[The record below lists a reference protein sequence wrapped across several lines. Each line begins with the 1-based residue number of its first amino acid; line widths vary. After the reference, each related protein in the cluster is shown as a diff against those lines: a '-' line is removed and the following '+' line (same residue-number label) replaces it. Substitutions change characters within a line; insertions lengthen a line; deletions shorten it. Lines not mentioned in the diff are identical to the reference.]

1 MKKIFLIVAIL
12 MLATPAFAV
21 TVDITLRAGDDVNQ
35 VEVWYDVTDPVLT
48 CPDGNRPRAFGL
60 NITTGGDAN
69 IIDINVPFE
78 GECDDVNKGFGIFP
92 GTISIADGEVT
103 GWGGPIAPDDD
114 PGAEGTGID
123 TNTII
128 AEMGSLYT
136 GANCPDPCAM
146 LFFITVELDCN
157 VCVTGD
163 AARTGGSPAQGVILE
178 SLGAVTVNWD
188 CIQVTG
194 VSRFV
199 PDVTGMTQAAATT
212 AIEAVQLV
220 VGDVTEE
227 CHPTIAVG
235 NIIRTDPIA
244 LTEVPQ
250 DTEIDLVKSLGE
262 CDFGD
267 APDPTYPTLLAS
279 NGARH
284 IIGVVNLGTN
294 VDGEDDGQPNA
305 TATGDDIAGAT
316 PDDEDGV
323 LIGTLAKGGN
333 NNVTVI
339 ASGAGYLNAWLDLNI
354 DGDWDDAGERIFTDL
369 FLGAGP
375 NSLTVAVPCGA
386 ASGQTV
392 SRWRFTSY
400 IPVPDANY
408 EGLEDD
414 GEVEDHSVTIACHVP
429 DVCGLLPADACDAIE
444 AACLVFGATYYECS
458 DTVDACDVTR
468 ADPPYCTY
476 PECGSVVDIYVSTGL
491 CVECFPSGHA
501 DYAMWLQVGEPD
513 CWCPAP
519 DGSDFQCK
527 GDADGLFAGLNK
539 DGKRKYVV
547 LADLNILQGGWQK
560 LDNDPCFPQF
570 ICADF
575 DHDFSGLNKD
585 GKRKHVVL
593 ADLNILSAHWQK
605 VDNDPCMVTPPCFP

>member
-35 VEVWYDVTDPVLT
+35 VEVWYDVTDPELT

-60 NITTGGDAN
+60 NITTQCDAN

-78 GECDDVNKGFGIFP
+78 GECDDVNKGYGIFP
-92 GTISIADGEVT
+92 GTISIVDDEVT
-103 GWGGPIAPDDD
+103 GWGSPIAPDDD
-114 PGAEGTGID
+114 PGAEGTGLD

-128 AEMGSLYT
+128 VEMGSLYT

-146 LFFITVELDCN
+146 LFYITVELDCN

-279 NGARH
+279 DGARH
-284 IIGVVNLGTN
+284 IIGGGNLGAL
-294 VDGEDDGQPNA
+294 VDADADGQPNA
-305 TATGDDIAGAT
+305 TATGDDNDGT
-316 PDDEDGV
+316 DDEDGV
-323 LIGTLAKGGN
+323 VFTVPGVIVVGTPGPH
-333 NNVTVI
+333 VTVT
-339 ASGAGYLNAWLDLNI
+339 ASVAGNLNAWLDLNA
-354 DGDWDDAGERIFTDL
+354 DGDWADAGEQIFTNQAL
-369 FLGAGP
+369 IAGP
-375 NSLTVAVPCGA
+375 NPLAIPIACGA
-386 ASGQTV
+386 TSETTV
-392 SRWRFTSY
+392 SRWRFTTGIS
-400 IPVPDANY
+400 VPDTNEY
-408 EGLEDD
+408 GLEID
-414 GEVEDHSVTIACHVP
+414 GEVEDHEVEIVCHVP
-429 DVCGLLPADACDAIE
+429 DVCDMNVTDATAALEDACFNLGTI
-444 AACLVFGATYYECS
+444 YYECS

-476 PECGSVVDIYVSTGL
+476 PECGSDVDIYVSTGSCCTYPACWDWDGQCQGDTVGDDKVIGIGDFL
-491 CVECFPSGHA
+491 AFKAAFGHDKPDPLYDPCA
-501 DYAMWLQVGEPD
+501 DYNR
-513 CWCPAP
+513 
-519 DGSDFQCK
+519 
-527 GDADGLFAGLNK
+527 DGLIGIGDFLTFKAAFSAGT
-539 DGKRKYVV
+539 VP
-547 LADLNILQGGWQK
+547 GGCPTG
-560 LDNDPCFPQF
+560 DINGVYCP
-570 ICADF
+570 
-575 DHDFSGLNKD
+575 
-585 GKRKHVVL
+585 
-593 ADLNILSAHWQK
+593 
-605 VDNDPCMVTPPCFP
+605 

>member
-1 MKKIFLIVAIL
+1 

-35 VEVWYDVTDPVLT
+35 VEVWYDVTDPELT

-60 NITTGGDAN
+60 NITTQCDAN

-78 GECDDVNKGFGIFP
+78 GECDDVNRGHGIFP
-92 GTISIADGEVT
+92 GTISIVDDEVT
-103 GWGGPIAPDDD
+103 GWGSPIAPDDD
-114 PGAEGTGID
+114 PGAEGTGLD

-128 AEMGSLYT
+128 VEMGSLYT

-146 LFFITVELDCN
+146 LFYITAELDCN

-250 DTEIDLVKSLGE
+250 GTEIDLVKSLGE

-279 NGARH
+279 DGARH
-284 IIGVVNLGTN
+284 IIGGGNLGAL
-294 VDGEDDGQPNA
+294 VDADADGQPNA
-305 TATGDDIAGAT
+305 TATGDDNDGT
-316 PDDEDGV
+316 DDEDGV
-323 LIGTLAKGGN
+323 VFTVPGVIVVGTPGPH
-333 NNVTVI
+333 VTVT
-339 ASGAGYLNAWLDLNI
+339 ASVAGNLNAWLDLNA
-354 DGDWDDAGERIFTDL
+354 DGDWADAGEQIFTNQAL
-369 FLGAGP
+369 ALGANALNIP
-375 NSLTVAVPCGA
+375 IACGA
-386 ASGQTV
+386 TSETTV
-392 SRWRFTSY
+392 SRWRFTTGIS
-400 IPVPDANY
+400 VPDTNY
-408 EGLEDD
+408 IGLETD
-414 GEVEDHSVTIACHVP
+414 GEVEDHNVVIACHVP
-429 DVCGLLPADACDAIE
+429 DVYDMNVADATAALEDACFNLGTI
-444 AACLVFGATYYECS
+444 YYECS

-476 PECGSVVDIYVSTGL
+476 PECGLDVDIYVSTGPCCTYPACWDWAGQCL
-491 CVECFPSGHA
+491 GDSEGNDGDCDNYDFLVLKA
-501 DYAMWLQVGEPD
+501 AYLGEYP
-513 CWCPAP
+513 
-519 DGSDFQCK
+519 
-527 GDADGLFAGLNK
+527 
-539 DGKRKYVV
+539 
-547 LADLNILQGGWQK
+547 GG
-560 LDNDPCFPQF
+560 NYNP
-570 ICADF
+570 CADF
-575 DHDFSGLNKD
+575 DRD
-585 GKRKHVVL
+585 G
-593 ADLNILSAHWQK
+593 D
-605 VDNDPCMVTPPCFP
+605 VDNYDFLILKAHYLQTGLTGCTPGDINGVYCP